1 MVIYIS
7 RFNKASLNIE
17 RCFSASCMADSAEI
31 QYKALNVSRVVQCLY
46 YYCDFRGVLALT
58 SGSIDGGNNKVVG
71 SRR

>member
-31 QYKALNVSRVVQCLY
+31 QYKALNFSRVVLSVY
-46 YYCDFRGVLALT
+46 ITIVT
-58 SGSIDGGNNKVVG
+58 SEECWLSRPAVSMVVTTK
-71 SRR
+71 